1 MKKSPLTTG
10 ATLAVAAL
18 ALAACG
24 DDTTDAGAPAG
35 EAADAGELAGLEMS
49 VGGKDF
55 TEQLVLCEISVQALE
70 AAGATV
76 ENNCNLQGTV
86 AAREALLAGEIDHY
100 WEYTGTGWITHLGN
114 EDPIPDPEEQ
124 YQAVAE
130 ADLEANSIE
139 WLEYAPFNNTYAL
152 AANQQVIEET
162 GFTTLSDLAEANN
175 AGEDIGICVESE
187 FAVRNDGLPG
197 LEETYDTEFA
207 PDQISELAVGAI
219 YSATGDGT
227 CQFGEV
233 FITDGRIVEQDLT
246 VLEDDLAFFPIY
258 NPSPN
263 VREEIVEEY
272 PGIIDVFAP
281 ISDALDNE
289 TMTALNAQVDVE
301 GQTPEDVAADWLA
314 EAGVVG

>member
-1 MKKSPLTTG
+1 M
-10 ATLAVAAL
+10 
-18 ALAACG
+18 
-24 DDTTDAGAPAG
+24 
-35 EAADAGELAGLEMS
+35 
-49 VGGKDF
+49 
-55 TEQLVLCEISVQALE
+55 LCEISVQALA

-114 EDPIPDPEEQ
+114 ADPIPDAEEQ
-124 YQAVAE
+124 YTAVAE
-130 ADLEANSIE
+130 ADLEANGIQ
-139 WLEYAPFNNTYAL
+139 WLDYAPFNNTYAL
-152 AANQQVIEET
+152 AANQEAIEET
-162 GFTTLSDLAEANN
+162 GFETLSDLAEANN

-197 LEETYDTEFA
+197 LEVAYDTEFS

-219 YSATGDGT
+219 YSATGSGE

-246 VLEDDLAFFPIY
+246 VLEDDLNFFPIY

-263 VREEIVEEY
+263 VRTEIVEEY
-272 PGIIDVFAP
+272 PSIVDVFAP
-281 ISDALDNE
+281 ISEALDNE

-301 GQTPEDVAADWLA
+301 GRTAEDVAADWLA
-314 EAGVVG
+314 EAGIVG